1 MAKKKFTSSFNDI
14 FAPSVEQPTAAN
26 DVPLNSKVEESALE
40 IQRTTILLNKDTYET
55 VRAIAW
61 YNRRP
66 IKDYLE
72 DALRLIIN
80 NYPHDELTRI
90 RTEFSQRLGSR

>member
-1 MAKKKFTSSFNDI
+1 MAKKQFTSSFNDI
-14 FAPSVEQPTAAN
+14 FAPSVEKPPVAN
-26 DVPLNSKVEESALE
+26 DVPLNSKVDESALV
-40 IQRTTILLNKDTYET
+40 IQRTTILLNRDTYET

-66 IKDYLE
+66 IKDYIE

-80 NYPHDELTRI
+80 NYPQDELIRM